1 MKKKSMITLG
11 LIILIGVIAVTVDL
25 TYLNSVKQNDL
36 ASSTFNKVDSL

>member
-11 LIILIGVIAVTVDL
+11 LVILIGVMSVTVDL